1 MKKSNYIF
9 IENDWGMFIGKFSDN
24 LFHKHYAIQIT
35 IPLFEEIQIESLR
48 KQIKTKKATIVPS
61 NVEHNVNSNYPF
73 TLLLINPIKIFVNS
87 NEIFEPELDPI
98 NKIQSL
104 SKDLINSNLKA
115 KEFKV
120 QIGNIINELSKDN
133 ANQIDDRILKSVE
146 YLKQNKER
154 KVSLTEVAQ
163 ICHLSESRLLHLFKS
178 ETGITFRRAQ
188 LWNKI
193 SESISSLFQSSITET
208 AYKFGFSDSAHYS
221 RTFKE
226 NFGFTPK
233 TFLKNSQFIQV

>member
-1 MKKSNYIF
+1 MKESNYIF
-9 IENDWGMFIGKFSDN
+9 IENGWGLFLGKFSDN

-35 IPLFEEIQIESLR
+35 IPLFEEIEIESNQ
-48 KQIKTKKATIVPS
+48 KQIATKKATIVPS
-61 NVEHNVNSNYPF
+61 NLEHKVNSNYPF
-73 TLLLINPIKIFVNS
+73 TLLLINPLKIFVRS
-87 NEIFEPELDPI
+87 NEIFEAELELI
-98 NKIQSL
+98 NKVQSM
-104 SKDLINSNLKA
+104 SKDLINSKVKA
-115 KEFKV
+115 KEFKRR
-120 QIGNIINELSKDN
+120 IGNIINELSKDN
-133 ANQIDDRILKSVE
+133 SNQIDDRILKCVE
-146 YLKQNKER
+146 YLKRNKES

-193 SESISSLFQSSITET
+193 SESISNLFQSSITET

-233 TFLKNSQFIQV
+233 TFIKNSQFIQV

>member
-1 MKKSNYIF
+1 MEKSNYIF
-9 IENDWGMFIGKFSDN
+9 IESDWGLFIGKFSDN

-35 IPLFEEIQIESLR
+35 IPLFAEIEIGSTS
-48 KQIKTKKATIVPS
+48 KQIKTKNTTIVPS
-61 NVEHNVNSNYPF
+61 NVKHNVNSDYPF
-73 TLLLINPIKIFVNS
+73 ALLLINPLKLLIRS
-87 NEIFEPELDPI
+87 NEIFEQEIELV
-98 NKIQSL
+98 NQVQSL
-104 SKDLINSNLKA
+104 SKDLINSKVKA
-115 KEFKV
+115 KEFKK
-120 QIGNIINELSKDN
+120 QIGNVINELSKN
-133 ANQIDDRILKSVE
+133 NSNQLDDRILKCVE
-146 YLKQNKER
+146 YLKQNKEN

-193 SESISSLFQSSITET
+193 SESISSLFQNNITET

-233 TFLKNSQFIQV
+233 TFIKNSQFIQV